1 MCLPP
6 TPSFVQPS
14 PSSRGG
20 PVASLFWL
28 PCCAEWLR
36 LRDADGRP
44 RGIVHA
50 CAPCIIRSIQRSG
63 KPNPTLSGSTRFD
76 PNAQFRHATLLA
88 RKNLAASM
96 IFHPPPS
103 FVPSPRNHRPG
114 ECMCV
119 SACGKHRESR
129 GRHPSPDSTRAV
141 PSRLALHGRS
151 PRDGPCRH
159 SVFHGSRLHGT
170 APHRSMDRFHAGL
183 ATLRSSPLQTVT
195 ATRTGPTA
203 TTPPV
208 RPPLCRL

>member
-1 MCLPP
+1 MGVPEGRGPRHRACL
-6 TPSFVQPS
+6 
-14 PSSRGG
+14 
-20 PVASLFWL
+20 
-28 PCCAEWLR
+28 CAMHYS
-36 LRDADGRP
+36 
-44 RGIVHA
+44 VH
-50 CAPCIIRSIQRSG
+50 PEIG

-76 PNAQFRHATLLA
+76 PNAKFRHATLLA
-88 RKNLAASM
+88 RISQ
-96 IFHPPPS
+96 PPPS
-103 FVPSPRNHRPG
+103 FVPSPSRNHRSQAP
-114 ECMCV
+114 ENAC
-119 SACGKHRESR
+119 ACGKHRESR

-170 APHRSMDRFHAGL
+170 APHQSMDRFHAGL
-183 ATLRSSPLQTVT
+183 ATLRGSPYS